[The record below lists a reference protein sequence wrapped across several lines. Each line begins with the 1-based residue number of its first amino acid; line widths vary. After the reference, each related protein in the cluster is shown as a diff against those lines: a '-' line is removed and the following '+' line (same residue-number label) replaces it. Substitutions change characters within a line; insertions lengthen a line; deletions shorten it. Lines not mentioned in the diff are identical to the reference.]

1 LFAGLEKFTD
11 FQVFVAAGSSL
22 GKGPF
27 SKSVAVKT
35 LEDGGCMINDR
46 VA

>member
-1 LFAGLEKFTD
+1 M
-11 FQVFVAAGSSL
+11 AASSSL

-35 LEDGGCMINDR
+35 LEDGGWMIDDR

>member
-1 LFAGLEKFTD
+1 M
-11 FQVFVAAGSSL
+11 FVAASSSL

-35 LEDGGCMINDR
+35 LEDGGCMTNDYKLG
-46 VA
+46 